1 MHAGALNGAGFP
13 QARVTEEAREPRL
26 EGAGLGGPHVRLG
39 ASTRNEGGAGA
50 MSGRAVRPDIRA
62 LALRFRV

>member
-1 MHAGALNGAGFP
+1 M
-13 QARVTEEAREPRL
+13 TEEAWEPRL